1 MIIKCIPGGVFMEN
15 CYIIGDEESNEAILV
30 DPGEQVDQIRN
41 EIKNSGLEITSI
53 INTHSHLDHVAG
65 VQIFKDELDIPFYIH
80 EKDQP
85 VLDVLPEAKN
95 RFPGFD
101 FVVKPDADGYLDE
114 SDKIEIGNL
123 KGDILHVPGHSWGHI
138 CFVFG
143 DQIIA
148 GDTVFAGSVG
158 RVDLTGG
165 TTMDELVGSIKKKLM
180 VFPDDYQIH
189 PGHGPSTTVGI
200 EKSSNPF
207 LQGAFANY

>member
-41 EIKNSGLEITSI
+41 EIKNSGLKITSI
-53 INTHSHLDHVAG
+53 INTHTHLDHVAG

-101 FVVKPDADGYLDE
+101 FVVKPDVDGYLDE